1 MAAVLVVLVV
11 LLVVLVV
18 LLVVLL
24 VLLVVLAVLVVLLV
38 LLVLLVVLVAI
49 LRTSGP
55 WELWG
60 DKDESK
66 PAPLSVLSPHP
77 TTSLPCLCTLLG
89 WQ

>member
-1 MAAVLVVLVV
+1 MAAVLV
-11 LLVVLVV
+11 
-18 LLVVLL
+18 
-24 VLLVVLAVLVVLLV
+24 VLVVLLV